1 MPEPGSPRNDP
12 ARRLKGSALV
22 ALTAAVVASVAPL
35 TQHFEGYRGKAYRD
49 PVGILTQ
56 CYGETAHVR
65 PDLIYSKDECA
76 AKLRARMAAD
86 YGPKIVACVPDLANP
101 LNRLA
106 YGAAVDASY
115 NAGPSAVCRSPFAKA
130 FNAGRWDQG
139 CSLMVGWYATA
150 KGVPLP
156 GLTARRKAERDYCLT
171 GKLP

>member
-1 MPEPGSPRNDP
+1 MMPEQAARNDP
-12 ARRLKGSALV
+12 RLRLKGAALA
-22 ALTAAVVASVAPL
+22 ALTAAVVASVAPM
-35 TQHFEGYRGKAYRD
+35 TQHFEGFRGRVYRD

-56 CYGETAHVR
+56 CYGETAYVR

-76 AKLRARMAAD
+76 AKLRARMAKD
-86 YGPKIVACVPDLANP
+86 YGPQIVACIPDLANP

-106 YGAAVDASY
+106 YAAALDASY
-115 NAGPSAVCRSPFAKA
+115 NAGPGGVCRSSFAKA

-139 CSLMVGWYATA
+139 CRLIVGWRATA

-156 GLTARRKAERDYCLT
+156 GLTARRRAERDYCLS